1 MVSKVNHKWSF
12 HQQKTISLNLS
23 LISCGNLCEKK
34 RKERKKNKKPMKFI
48 WNVIL
53 IQSQFNKD
61 AIISLV

>member
-34 RKERKKNKKPMKFI
+34 KKRKKEKQETNEVHLECNTNTI
-48 WNVIL
+48 TI
-53 IQSQFNKD
+53 
-61 AIISLV
+61 